1 MENIIIDNNSAFLDN
16 YEYDI
21 EIDENAPRALQSD
34 KIKLSMKPHQLAC
47 LYKALIMEN
56 KGLIKY
62 NIKNL
67 NEFFNITNV
76 LYNRKI
82 NNCNN
87 GFDGKL
93 EVSTNLGIM
102 GDIVGY
108 GKTITALSIIASN
121 NLDNIHINEENV
133 RSYNN
138 IKSYSYFTA
147 TCKNYVIPQKNI
159 MINSTLVI
167 VPRGPVYMQ
176 WEETIKKYT
185 TLNYL
190 AIDNLNF
197 IKKKLPVYDGTNDN
211 EIYDFFNKYDIV
223 LIKNTTLKVFFDY
236 YMYMGQ
242 YNIIKYWK
250 RIMVDE
256 AHDIINKIP
265 LLKYYYLWLISGT
278 YQELCKKNINSHFS
292 LLYLIKDFLNDEY
305 INLMLIKGTKQFV
318 KNSFK
323 VPVAIEKYYLCK
335 LSVQLSAIRNFI
347 NPSVLEKINANDIA
361 GAIKELGGKNETES
375 NIIDLVTK
383 EIKRDISNKEKE
395 REYIESLEIH
405 IDNKNTRLKNNENEL
420 NILNDKLKNLTER
433 ISELSTKICPICM
446 DNYSN
451 PVLLE
456 CTHSFCGSC
465 LLNYINNNNDA
476 KTCPM
481 CRNNI
486 TPDKIIAIT
495 DKEITYPLEDDINK
509 IYSKEDTFLNI
520 IKNKPNGKF
529 LVFSRIDNGFSKI
542 IEKMNDNNIPYAL
555 LKGSTS
561 HMINIL
567 NKFKNNEI
575 KIILLNTQ
583 YAGSGIDI
591 NFATD
596 VIIFHSM
603 GLDKQQA
610 VGRAQRVGRTD
621 ELYIHNLCYEHEMKN

>member
-1 MENIIIDNNSAFLDN
+1 MDNIIINDDTSFIDH

-21 EIDENAPRALQSD
+21 EIDEYAPRTQQPN
-34 KIKLSMKPHQLAC
+34 KIKLPMKPHQLAG
-47 LYKALIMEN
+47 LYKALKMEN
-56 KGLIKY
+56 EGIIKY

-67 NEFFNITNV
+67 NDFFNITNV
-76 LYNRKI
+76 LYNRRV
-82 NNCNN
+82 NSYNN

-121 NLDNIHINEENV
+121 KLDNIHINEENV

-147 TCKNYVIPQKNI
+147 SCKNYVIPQKNI
-159 MINSTLVI
+159 MINSTLII

-176 WEETIKKYT
+176 WEESIKKYT
-185 TLNYL
+185 SLNYL

-197 IKKKLPVYDGTNDN
+197 IKKKLPQYDGTN
-211 EIYDFFNKYDIV
+211 EQTIYSFFNKYDIV

-236 YMYMGQ
+236 YMHMGQ
-242 YNIIKYWK
+242 YNIVKYWK

-278 YQELCKKNINSHFS
+278 YQELCKKSINSHFS

-305 INLMLIKGTKQFV
+305 INLMLIRGTHQFV

-323 VPVAIEKYYLCK
+323 IPVAIEKYYLCK
-335 LSVQLSAIRNFI
+335 LSIQLSAIRNFI
-347 NPSVLEKINANDIA
+347 SSSVLEKINANDIT
-361 GAIKELGGKNETES
+361 GAIKELGGKNENENS
-375 NIIDLVTK
+375 IIDLVTK
-383 EIKRDISNKEKE
+383 ELNRDIANKE
-395 REYIESLEIH
+395 REKEYIEGLDIPQ
-405 IDNKNTRLKNNENEL
+405 DNKNTRLKNNENEL
-420 NILNDKLKNLTER
+420 KNLNEKLNDLTDR
-433 ISELSTKICPICM
+433 ISELSTKSCSICM

-456 CTHSFCGSC
+456 CTHTFCGAC
-465 LLNYINNNNDA
+465 LLNYINSNSNA
-476 KTCPM
+476 SSCPL
-481 CRNNI
+481 CRVAI
-486 TPDKIIAIT
+486 SPDKIIAIT
-495 DKEITYPLEDDINK
+495 DTEIKSPKSDDGDK
-509 IYSKEDTFLNI
+509 ILSKEETFLNI

-529 LVFSRIDNGFSKI
+529 LVFSRIDNGFNKI
-542 IEKMNDNNIPYAL
+542 IEKMNDNNIQYAL

-561 HMINIL
+561 HMMNIL
-567 NKFKNNEI
+567 NKFRNGEI

-621 ELYIHNLCYEHEMKN
+621 QLYIHNLCYEHEMK